1 MFTTTERVLIEE
13 GFTVVVESAEI
24 IPGVKLSVYDGVE
37 GVLTIGGQ
45 DVAFAWTEEA
55 SALFSDIDTCEPI
68 ELLALL
74 AQKYCTITKELQVV
88 A

>member
-1 MFTTTERVLIEE
+1 MFTTTEQVLIEE
-13 GFTVVVESAEI
+13 EFTVVVESAEI

-37 GVLTIGGQ
+37 GVLTIGEH
-45 DVAFAWTEEA
+45 DVTFAWSKEA
-55 SALFSDIDTCEPI
+55 SVLFSDIDTCEPI

-74 AQKYCTITKELQVV
+74 AKNYNAIANELQVV